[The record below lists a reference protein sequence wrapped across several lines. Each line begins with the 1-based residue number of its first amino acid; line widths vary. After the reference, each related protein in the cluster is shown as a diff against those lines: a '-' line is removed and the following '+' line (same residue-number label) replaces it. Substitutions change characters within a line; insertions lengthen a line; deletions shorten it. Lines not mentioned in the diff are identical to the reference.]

1 MNAIIIAAGSGK
13 RISDNVSNIPKS
25 MVQINGKPIISANG
39 FMSRDLYETNEKESN
54 FYMIGSM
61 GLASS
66 IGLGVA
72 LKNKGK
78 KIYVFDGDGNILM
91 NLGSLVTIGSLKP
104 KNFIHIIFDNKSH
117 ESTGGQ
123 PTNSKI
129 IELEKI
135 AKVAK
140 FKTYKISKKE
150 QIKKIFSNIKKENG
164 PICILVK
171 IEKSNVRSI
180 RVDITPPNI
189 KTRFMKSLK

>member
-1 MNAIIIAAGSGK
+1 MIRKEAVKLIAQEIG
-13 RISDNVSNIPKS
+13 N
-25 MVQINGKPIISANG
+25 QPIISANG
-39 FMSRDLYETNEKESN
+39 FMSRDLYETNEKENN

-72 LKNKGK
+72 LSNPGK
-78 KIYVFDGDGNILM
+78 KIHIFDGDGNILM

-104 KNFIHIIFDNKSH
+104 KNLIHIIFDNKAH

-123 PTNSKI
+123 PTNSKN

-135 AKVAK
+135 AKIAK

-150 QIKKIFSNIKKENG
+150 QIQKIFAKIKKENG

-171 IEKSNVRSI
+171 IEKSSTRSI

>member
-1 MNAIIIAAGSGK
+1 MIRKEAIKLIAQEIG
-13 RISDNVSNIPKS
+13 N
-25 MVQINGKPIISANG
+25 QPIISANG
-39 FMSRDLYETNEKESN
+39 FMSRDLYETNEKENN

-72 LKNKGK
+72 LSNPEK
-78 KIYVFDGDGNILM
+78 KIHIFDGDGNILM

-104 KNFIHIIFDNKSH
+104 KNLIHIIFDNKAH

-135 AKVAK
+135 AEVAK
-140 FKTYKISKKE
+140 FKIYKISKKE
-150 QIKKIFSNIKKENG
+150 QIKKIFSKIKKENG
-164 PICILVK
+164 PICVLVK
-171 IEKSNVRSI
+171 IEKSSVRSI

>member
-1 MNAIIIAAGSGK
+1 LIRKEAVKLIAQEIG
-13 RISDNVSNIPKS
+13 N
-25 MVQINGKPIISANG
+25 QPIISANG
-39 FMSRDLYETNEKESN
+39 FMSRDLYETNEKENN

-72 LKNKGK
+72 LSNPGK
-78 KIYVFDGDGNILM
+78 KIHIFDGDGNILM
-91 NLGSLVTIGSLKP
+91 NLGSLITIGALKP
-104 KNFIHIIFDNKSH
+104 KNLIHIIFDNKAH

-135 AKVAK
+135 AEVAK
-140 FKTYKISKKE
+140 FKTYKITKKE
-150 QIKKIFSNIKKENG
+150 QIKKIFSKIKKENG
-164 PICILVK
+164 PICVLVK
-171 IEKSNVRSI
+171 IEKSSVRSI

>member
-1 MNAIIIAAGSGK
+1 MIRKEAVKLIAQEIG
-13 RISDNVSNIPKS
+13 N
-25 MVQINGKPIISANG
+25 QPIISANG
-39 FMSRDLYETNEKESN
+39 FMSRDLYETNEKENN

-72 LKNKGK
+72 LSNPGK
-78 KIYVFDGDGNILM
+78 KIHIFDGDGNILM

-104 KNFIHIIFDNKSH
+104 KNLIHIIFDNKAH

-135 AKVAK
+135 AEVAK
-140 FKTYKISKKE
+140 FKIYKISKKE
-150 QIKKIFSNIKKENG
+150 QIKKIFSKIKKENG
-164 PICILVK
+164 PICVLVK
-171 IEKSNVRSI
+171 MEKSSVKSI

>member
-1 MNAIIIAAGSGK
+1 LIRKEAIKLIAQEIG
-13 RISDNVSNIPKS
+13 N
-25 MVQINGKPIISANG
+25 QPIISANG
-39 FMSRDLYETNEKESN
+39 FMSRDLYETNEKENN

-72 LKNKGK
+72 LSNPEK
-78 KIYVFDGDGNILM
+78 KIHIFDGDGNILM

-104 KNFIHIIFDNKSH
+104 KNFIHVIFDNKSH

-135 AKVAK
+135 AEVAK

-150 QIKKIFSNIKKENG
+150 QIKKIFSKIKRENG

-171 IEKSNVRSI
+171 IEKSSVRSI
-180 RVDITPPNI
+180 RVDITPRNI